1 MQAIGPT
8 AVYLWSPAAV
18 IGGDELTLQSVH
30 YVQSVDAMAGTLFGQ
45 DVGMVSCPAQLVD
58 GGVRGLITGG
68 MWGLAVAPLGISK
81 ENMSKEFTLRN
92 TGKSVMGNSLLFGTF
107 LSVYSGVKCT
117 LDPVLKKQP
126 SVNAFLSGST
136 GTTFPFLIFDSLWP
150 SFVNESYFLPFC
162 TRKLDSLHHLWK
174 HVVLGHLR

>member
-1 MQAIGPT
+1 M
-8 AVYLWSPAAV
+8 AA
-18 IGGDELTLQSVH
+18 
-30 YVQSVDAMAGTLFGQ
+30 TLFGQ

-58 GGVRGLITGG
+58 GGIRGVITGG

-92 TGKSVMGNSLLFGTF
+92 TGKSMVGNSLLFGTF

-136 GTTFPFLIFDSLWP
+136 AG
-150 SFVNESYFLPFC
+150 
-162 TRKLDSLHHLWK
+162 
-174 HVVLGHLR
+174 